1 MADTGPLMAARKK
14 QDRMV
19 RSIRLIK
26 KPRCGPMLFL
36 LFDRGMRPVKEM
48 AAEPQK
54 EDV

>member
-26 KPRCGPMLFL
+26 KPRCGTMLFL
-36 LFDRGMRPVKEM
+36 LFDRGMCSVKEM

>member
-14 QDRMV
+14 QDRMI

-26 KPRCGPMLFL
+26 KPRCGTMLFL
-36 LFDRGMRPVKEM
+36 LFDRGMCPVKGT